1 MLTPPNML
9 HTIYKGQP
17 SGAGLSPKL
26 WSEMRNVGL
35 SPDGYAAGNY
45 AGDNFMGFGI
55 GTAVNTNVGYYVSE
69 GGTYKS
75 FEDTGGSIAG
85 TPGVGGQVLL
95 SVDADDDQECW
106 LQHGSSGGT
115 LGAISSVAGSDK
127 LTIFESRFKIS
138 TLVGNMFIGLT
149 EEAFAANDAITDAGA
164 LASKDAIGFFVTE
177 GAGSTLTFVYRKA
190 GQTMQTVIASA
201 ATLVADTWVKVGFAY
216 NPAAKNDEKIKIF
229 VNNTELSTYV
239 TRAMMYTDSTATPST
254 TFPDAQQLTFSA
266 GIKNVTDIKTMTL
279 DWWHFWQSY

>member
-1 MLTPPNML
+1 ML

-55 GTAVNTNVGYYVSE
+55 GTAVAANVGYYVSE

-106 LQHGSSGGT
+106 LQYGSSGGT
-115 LGAISSVAGSDK
+115 LGAISDTAGDDK
-127 LTIFESRFKIS
+127 ATFFEARFKTS
-138 TLVGNMFIGLT
+138 TVVGNMFIGLT
-149 EEAFAANDAITDAGA
+149 EEAFAANSAISDAGA
-164 LASKDAIGFFVTE
+164 ISDKDAIGFFVTE
-177 GAGSTLTFVYRKA
+177 GAATSLTFMYKKA
-190 GQTMQTVIASA
+190 GQTA
-201 ATLVADTWVKVGFAY
+201 ATVLTWATALAADTWYKVGFAY
-216 NPAAKNDEKIKIF
+216 NPQAVISERIKIF
-229 VNNTELSTYV
+229 INNTEQSTYV
-239 TRAMMYTDSTATPST
+239 TAANIAAA